1 MVIFRRKEL
10 NFKLINNVYMF
21 NKFMEWVT
29 WQLSEWAELWEKIGE
44 KMNLLKNIW
53 NSVEIFSINQNSS
66 NKFWNHII

>member
-10 NFKLINNVYMF
+10 NFKLINNVYML

-66 NKFWNHII
+66 N